1 MSKQEG
7 VLGMSGK
14 TFKMSRSVSQAYCDH
29 RWEAKLSYLLA
40 TAQQIS
46 MEHCDSLG
54 IGGGYFRDRGYAFL
68 LAKLRLDIA
77 RPITGGQVLELA
89 TRPNLPVRAQ
99 YRRLTDFASSSGE
112 MLATM
117 DARWVLVDIESRRL
131 LRRLPDGL
139 EMPFL
144 DPEELSDFRPLP
156 AAELEQCE
164 DVTVGYSMLDINRH
178 VNNTVYADTVTNL
191 LGEQLLGGKRVAS
204 FEIFYHR
211 EALYNDVITL
221 WRSLED
227 ERFYIKGCVG
237 DAACFEAQGTLTDLD
252 SSIA

>member
-1 MSKQEG
+1 
-7 VLGMSGK
+7 MSGK
-14 TFKMSRSVSQAYCDH
+14 TFEMSRSVSQAYCDH

-54 IGGGYFRDRGYAFL
+54 IGGSYFRDRGYAFL
-68 LAKLRLDIA
+68 LAKLRIDIA
-77 RPITGGQVLELA
+77 APIVGGQVLQLT

-99 YRRLTDFASSSGE
+99 YRRLTDFASSGGE
-112 MLATM
+112 LLAAM

-131 LRRLPDGL
+131 MRRLPEGV

-144 DPEELSDFRPLP
+144 EPEELSDFRPSP
-156 AAELEQCE
+156 PAELERCE
-164 DVTVGYSMLDINRH
+164 DVTVRYSMLDINQH
-178 VNNTVYADTVTNL
+178 VNNTVYADMVQNL
-191 LGEQLLGGKRVAS
+191 LGELLLGGKRIAS

-227 ERFYIKGCVG
+227 ERFFVRGCVG
-237 DAACFEAQGTLTDLD
+237 DSVCFEAQGTL
-252 SSIA
+252 SSL